1 MFSHSFPTPNGLHK
15 YESQLHLYEGRL
27 CVTQA
32 TEQQR
37 FTITSLQVPT
47 LALQAF
53 VKLPELDYHND
64 EAGAAAAA
72 AAAAA
77 AVTTWLTTGSGQ
89 AATKLCGSC

>member
-1 MFSHSFPTPNGLHK
+1 MFGHSFPTPNGLHK

-27 CVTQA
+27 CVRRA
-32 TEQQR
+32 TEQQC

-64 EAGAAAAA
+64 EA
-72 AAAAA
+72 AA
-77 AVTTWLTTGSGQ
+77 AVAATWLTTGSGQ
-89 AATKLCGSC
+89 AATQLCGSC

>member
-1 MFSHSFPTPNGLHK
+1 M
-15 YESQLHLYEGRL
+15 
-27 CVTQA
+27 TQA
-32 TEQQR
+32 TEQQH

-64 EAGAAAAA
+64 EAGTAA

>member
-1 MFSHSFPTPNGLHK
+1 M
-15 YESQLHLYEGRL
+15 
-27 CVTQA
+27 

-64 EAGAAAAA
+64 EAGTAAA

>member
-27 CVTQA
+27 CVRRA

-37 FTITSLQVPT
+37 FTITSLQVRT

-64 EAGAAAAA
+64 EAGT